1 MWTRNNFNRNFA
13 SNFSSSQKKTL
24 IIKTKCTY
32 FFNKLLY
39 FTLFGVCL
47 RACRAKLWETFLRS
61 SFITSRI
68 WSPGRRRPPLKAAP
82 KKQNDQIRPYSN
94 YPEGG
99 GGTLRDSPAPL
110 LQRKLYFQGDRF
122 LRGAGGA

>member
-24 IIKTKCTY
+24 IIKTKCTCC
-32 FFNKLLY
+32 FNKLLY

-61 SFITSRI
+61 SFITSKI
-68 WSPGRRRPPLKAAP
+68 WSPGRRRPSLKAAP
-82 KKQNDQIRPYSN
+82 KIQNYQ
-94 YPEGG
+94 
-99 GGTLRDSPAPL
+99 TLNL
-110 LQRKLYFQGDRF
+110 VKLFLYFFKMYLFFFSKRISYF
-122 LRGAGGA
+122 VCFFYICL